1 MAGNPFDV
9 MILGTGPAGL
19 TAAIFAQRLGL
30 SSVVLGDIPGGNLY
44 MIESLMNFPGFPGG
58 VSGTQFGATAFQ
70 QAAQEGAEFPMA
82 RLERLTH
89 HDGRFTGVDA
99 NGRDY
104 SASSA
109 IAATGRVPKRLPVPR
124 ASMKGIHFCSICDGP
139 LYSGRKATLAVVGGD
154 NAAGQH
160 ALSLSRVAEQVLL
173 VCRSGRL
180 KMDAAHQRLVAAQP
194 NIRVMAGHEVTGFEG
209 LDAVEALAVKAS
221 GGESQAVRV
230 DGVFLAIGW
239 TPNTAALDLAVEKN
253 GAGYIKTDA
262 RLMTS
267 LAGLFAAGD
276 VRDTDMWQVVTA
288 CADGARAARSAAEF
302 LETR

>member
-1 MAGNPFDV
+1 MPDNPYDV

-30 SSVVLGDIPGGNLY
+30 RSVALGDIPGGNLY

-58 VSGTQFGATAFQ
+58 VPGTQFGAVCFQ

-82 RLERLTH
+82 RLEKLTH
-89 HDGRFTGVDA
+89 AGGLFHGVDA
-99 NGRDY
+99 NGQVYR
-104 SASSA
+104 ASTA

-139 LYSGRKATLAVVGGD
+139 LYRGQRAVLAVVGSD

-160 ALSLSRVAEQVLL
+160 ALTLCRVAEHVLL
-173 VCRSGRL
+173 VCRSSRL
-180 KMDAAHQRLVAAQP
+180 KMDAAHQRQIASQP
-194 NIRVMAGHEVTGFEG
+194 NIRALVGHDVIGFRG
-209 LDAVEALAVKAS
+209 LDLVEALIVNAS
-221 GGESQAVRV
+221 GGEPSDLRV

-239 TPNTAALDLAVEKN
+239 TPNTGVLDLEVEKT
-253 GAGYIKTDA
+253 ADGYLKTDA

-267 LAGLFAAGD
+267 FPGLFAAGD

-288 CADGARAARSAAEF
+288 CADGARAAKFAAEF

>member
-1 MAGNPFDV
+1 MAETPYDV
-9 MILGTGPAGL
+9 MIAGMGPAGI

-30 SSVVLGDIPGGNLY
+30 RSIVLGDIPGGNLY

-58 VSGTQFGATAFQ
+58 VPGTQFGAMAFQ

-89 HDGRFTGVDA
+89 AEGRFHGVDA
-99 NGRDY
+99 NGQSYRA
-104 SASSA
+104 SAA

-139 LYSGRKATLAVVGGD
+139 LYRGQRAALAVVGSD
-154 NAAGQH
+154 NAAAQH
-160 ALSLSRVAEQVLL
+160 AVSLSRIADQVLL
-173 VCRSGRL
+173 VCRSSRL
-180 KMDAAHQRLVAAQP
+180 KMDAAHQRLIAAQP
-194 NIRVMAGHEVTGFEG
+194 NIRVMVGHEVAGFEG
-209 LDAVEALAVKAS
+209 SDVVEALVLKAT
-221 GGESQAVRV
+221 GGEQHAVRV

-239 TPNTAALDLAVEKN
+239 TPNTALFDLSVDRTAE
-253 GAGYIKTDA
+253 GYLKTDA

-267 LAGLFAAGD
+267 FPGLFAAGD